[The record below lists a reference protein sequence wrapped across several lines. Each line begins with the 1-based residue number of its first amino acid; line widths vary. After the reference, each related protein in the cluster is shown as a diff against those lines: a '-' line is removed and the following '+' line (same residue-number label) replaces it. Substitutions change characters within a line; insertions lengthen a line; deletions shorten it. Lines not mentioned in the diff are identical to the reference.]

1 MRVKALDNIII
12 GDNKY
17 FSFTAEGLIEQYE
30 TDFINLRVKG
40 ISEAKRRLYRAKLF
54 GEPD

>member
-17 FSFTAEGLIEQYE
+17 FSFAAEGLIEQYE